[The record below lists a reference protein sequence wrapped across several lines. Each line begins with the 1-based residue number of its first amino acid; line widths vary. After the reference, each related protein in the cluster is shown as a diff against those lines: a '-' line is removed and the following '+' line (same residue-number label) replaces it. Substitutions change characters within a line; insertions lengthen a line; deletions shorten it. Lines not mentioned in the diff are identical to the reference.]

1 MSDPVLQL
9 RGVRRDYEAGERVLE
24 VLKGADLDVYP
35 GEMVGLIGPSGS
47 GKSSLLHAAGLL
59 ERPTEGTVFIEGQ
72 NCSGLKDDARSLV
85 RLFSLGFVYQFHHLL
100 AELTALDNVALP
112 QMIAGRSRRE
122 AVARSEELLTSL
134 GLGERTHHQP
144 AQLSGGEQQRVAI
157 ARAMANH
164 PRLILADEPTGNLD
178 PVTSQA
184 VFNTFFEVARREGV
198 GALIATHNMD
208 LARYMDRVVALKDGV
223 LELQRTK

>member
-1 MSDPVLQL
+1 MSKPVLQL
-9 RGVRRDYEAGERVLE
+9 RGVRREYVAGDRVLE
-24 VLKGADLDVYP
+24 VLRGADLDVYP

-59 ERPTEGTVFIEGQ
+59 ERPSGGQVFIEGQ
-72 NCSGLKDDARSLV
+72 DCTALKDGPRSRM
-85 RLFSLGFVYQFHHLL
+85 RLSAMGFVYQFHHLL

-112 QMIAGRSRRE
+112 QMIAGHPRP
-122 AVARSEELLTSL
+122 AARARAQALLAAL
-134 GLGERTHHQP
+134 GLEERVHHQP

-178 PVTSQA
+178 PTTSQA
-184 VFNTFFEVARREGV
+184 VFKTFFDVARREGV

-208 LARYMDRVVALKDGV
+208 LARYMDRVFALKDGLLV
-223 LELQRTK
+223 PHKL